1 MNQNDI
7 QTIVIVGAGQ
17 AGASAILEL
26 RANKYEGKIIL
37 VGDET
42 HLPYERPP
50 LSKDEILKPED
61 TKIEILSEQ
70 KLVDLG
76 VEHIRG
82 NAVVKINSDAKTIEL
97 KNGETV
103 AFDKLLLATG
113 GAARRLPN
121 FDALG
126 KHVYTLRNLEDSQA
140 LVPVLQA
147 GRRIV
152 LIGGG
157 VIGLELASS
166 ARAKECQV
174 TVVEMGAMVM
184 GRSSPRILSEF
195 LLAQQRLAGVDVRL
209 ETKIA
214 DCRLEQNQQGE
225 EVVITLEGG
234 EELRADA
241 VIYGIGIIPN
251 AQLALDAGLEVD
263 FAIKVNDNCQS
274 SHPDIYAAGD
284 VATQLRDCGSH
295 RRVETWENANLQA
308 GIFARHV
315 MGVEHPTPNP
325 AWFWTD
331 QLNINYQFVGDM
343 AAAEWIVRGEMN
355 PEQGDAS
362 SFVLFGVT
370 DGVIV
375 GGITVNAA
383 KEMRHLKKLISKQA
397 PFEADKYLDLS
408 QDLRKLVK

>member
-1 MNQNDI
+1 MSNVNN
-7 QTIVIVGAGQ
+7 IVIVGAGQ

-26 RANKYEGKIIL
+26 RGNKYEGKITLI
-37 VGDET
+37 GDES

-50 LSKDEILKPED
+50 LSKDVILKPEE

-70 KLVDLG
+70 KLADLG
-76 VEHIRG
+76 VETIRG
-82 NAVVKINSDAKTIEL
+82 NGVMKINAEANTVEL
-97 KNGETV
+97 LNGDVV
-103 AFDKLLLATG
+103 AYDKLLLATG

-147 GRRIV
+147 GRRII

-166 ARAKECQV
+166 ARYKDCQV
-174 TVVEMGAMVM
+174 TVIEMGPMVM
-184 GRSSPRILSEF
+184 GRCSPQILSEF
-195 LLAQQRLAGVDVRL
+195 LLEQHRQNQVDVRL
-209 ETKIA
+209 ETKIT
-214 DCRLEQNQQGE
+214 DCRLDGE
-225 EVVITLEGG
+225 EVVVTLEGG

-241 VIYGIGIIPN
+241 VVYGIGIVPN
-251 AQLALDAGLEVD
+251 AQLAVDAGLDVD
-263 FAIKVNDNCQS
+263 VAIKVNEHCQTS
-274 SHPDIYAAGD
+274 NADIYAAGD
-284 VATQLRDCGSH
+284 VATQLREDGEY

-315 MGVEHPTPNP
+315 MGVEHPKANP

-331 QLNINYQFVGDM
+331 QLNINFQFVGDM
-343 AAAEWIVRGEMN
+343 AAAEWHIRGEM
-355 PEQGDAS
+355 DAAKGADN
-362 SFVLFGVT
+362 SFVMYGVT
-370 DGVIV
+370 DGQIV

-383 KEMRHLKKLISKQA
+383 KEMRHLKKMISKSTA
-397 PFEADKYLDLS
+397 FNVEKHLDIA
-408 QDLRKLVK
+408 QDLRKIA

>member
-1 MNQNDI
+1 MSNI
-7 QTIVIVGAGQ
+7 ETVVIVGAGQ

-50 LSKDEILKPED
+50 LSKDVILNPAE

-70 KLVDLG
+70 KLADLG
-76 VEHIRG
+76 VEVIRG
-82 NAVVKINSDAKTIEL
+82 NGVVKINSEAKTIDL
-97 KNGETV
+97 QNGDSV

-166 ARAKECQV
+166 ARYKECNV
-174 TVVEMGAMVM
+174 TVIEQGPMVM
-184 GRSSPRILSEF
+184 GRSSPRVLSEF

-214 DCRLEQNQQGE
+214 DCKLDGE
-225 EVVITLEGG
+225 EVVITLECG

-241 VIYGIGIIPN
+241 VVYGIGIVPN
-251 AQLALDAGLEVD
+251 AQLAVEAGLDVD
-263 FAIKVNDNCQS
+263 FAIKVNENCQTS
-274 SHPDIYAAGD
+274 NADIYAAGD
-284 VATQLRDCGSH
+284 VATQLRADGEF

-308 GIFARHV
+308 GVFARHV
-315 MGVEHPTPNP
+315 MNVEHPVENP

-343 AAAEWIVRGEMN
+343 AAAEWLVRGEIN
-355 PEQGDAS
+355 PELRQES

-397 PFEADKYLDLS
+397 AFEADKYLDIS

>member
-1 MNQNDI
+1 MSNI
-7 QTIVIVGAGQ
+7 ETIVIVGAGQ

-26 RANKYEGKIIL
+26 RGNKYEGKIIL
-37 VGDET
+37 IGDET

-50 LSKDEILKPED
+50 LSKDVILKPEE
-61 TKIEILSEQ
+61 TKIEILSEA
-70 KLVDLG
+70 KLADLG
-76 VEHIRG
+76 VETIRG
-82 NAVVKINSDAKTIEL
+82 NGVQKINRDAKTVEL
-97 KNGETV
+97 QNGDVV
-103 AFDKLLLATG
+103 AYDKLLLATG

-140 LVPVLQA
+140 LVPVLQK
-147 GRRIV
+147 GQRII

-166 ARAKECQV
+166 ARYKECDV
-174 TVVEMGAMVM
+174 TVIEMGPMVM
-184 GRSSPRILSEF
+184 GRSSPRVLSEF

-209 ETKIA
+209 STSIA
-214 DCRLEQNQQGE
+214 DCRLEQNQEGE
-225 EVVITLEGG
+225 EIVVTLGDG

-241 VIYGIGIIPN
+241 VIYGIGIVPN
-251 AQLALDAGLEVD
+251 AQLAVEAGLDVD
-263 FAIKVNDNCQS
+263 LAIKVNENCQTS
-274 SHPDIYAAGD
+274 NPDIYAAGD
-284 VATQLRDCGSH
+284 VATQLREDGHH

-308 GIFARHV
+308 GIFARHI
-315 MGVEHPTPNP
+315 MNVEHPVANP

-331 QLNINYQFVGDM
+331 QLDINYQFVGDM
-343 AAAEWIVRGEMN
+343 AAAEWLVRGEIN
-355 PEQGDAS
+355 PEHRAES

-370 DGVIV
+370 DGIIV

-397 PFEADKYLDLS
+397 PFEADKYLDLG

>member
-1 MNQNDI
+1 MNQNAI
-7 QTIVIVGAGQ
+7 ETIVIVGAGQ

-50 LSKDEILKPED
+50 LSKDVILKPEE

-70 KLVDLG
+70 KLADLG
-76 VEHIRG
+76 VETIRG
-82 NAVVKINSDAKTIEL
+82 NGVVKINSEAKTIEL
-97 KNGETV
+97 KNGDVV
-103 AFDKLLLATG
+103 AYDKLLLATG

-147 GRRIV
+147 GRRLI

-166 ARAKECQV
+166 ARYKDCQV
-174 TVVEMGAMVM
+174 TVIEMGPMVM
-184 GRSSPRILSEF
+184 GRCSPRILSEF
-195 LLAQQRLAGVDVRL
+195 LLEQHRQNGVDVRL

-214 DCRLEQNQQGE
+214 DCKLDGE
-225 EVVITLEGG
+225 EVVVTLEGG

-241 VIYGIGIIPN
+241 VVYGIGIVPN
-251 AQLALDAGLEVD
+251 AQLALDAGLDVD
-263 FAIKVNDNCQS
+263 VAIKVNENCQTS
-274 SHPDIYAAGD
+274 NADIYAAGD
-284 VATQLRDCGSH
+284 VATQLREDGQH

-315 MGVEHPTPNP
+315 MGVEHPKANP

-331 QLNINYQFVGDM
+331 QLNINFQFVGDM
-343 AAAEWIVRGEMN
+343 AAAEWVIRGEM
-355 PEQGDAS
+355 DAAKGADN
-362 SFVLFGVT
+362 SFVMYGVT
-370 DGVIV
+370 DGQIV
-375 GGITVNAA
+375 AGITVNAA
-383 KEMRHLKKLISKQA
+383 KEMRHLKKMISKNTA
-397 PFEADKYLDLS
+397 FEAEKHLDLS
-408 QDLRKLVK
+408 LDLRKVA

>member
-1 MNQNDI
+1 MSQNGI
-7 QTIVIVGAGQ
+7 ETIVIVGAGQ

-50 LSKDEILKPED
+50 LSKDVILKPED
-61 TKIEILSEQ
+61 TKIEILSAQ
-70 KLVDLG
+70 KLADLNVD
-76 VEHIRG
+76 HIVG
-82 NAVVKINSDAKTIEL
+82 NGAVKINAEAHSIEL
-97 KNGETV
+97 QNGDV
-103 AFDKLLLATG
+103 LAYDKLLLATG

-147 GRRIV
+147 GRRLI

-166 ARAKECQV
+166 ARFKDCDV
-174 TVVEMGAMVM
+174 TVIEMGSMVM
-184 GRSSPRILSEF
+184 GRCSPPILSEF
-195 LLAQQRLAGVDVRL
+195 LLAQHRAKGVDVRL
-209 ETKIA
+209 STQIA
-214 DCRLEQNQQGE
+214 GCRLDGE
-225 EVVITLEGG
+225 EVVVTLADG

-241 VIYGIGIIPN
+241 VVYGIGIVPN
-251 AQLALDAGLEVD
+251 AQLAVDAGLEVD
-263 FAIKVNDNCQS
+263 VAIKVNENCQTS
-274 SHPDIYAAGD
+274 NADIYAAGD
-284 VATQLRDCGSH
+284 VATQIRDCGHH

-315 MGVEHPTPNP
+315 MGVEHPKANP

-331 QLNINYQFVGDM
+331 QLDINFQFVGDM
-343 AAAEWIVRGEMN
+343 AAAQWLVRGEMDIAKGADN
-355 PEQGDAS
+355 
-362 SFVLFGVT
+362 SFVMYGVT
-370 DGVIV
+370 DGQIV
-375 GGITVNAA
+375 AGITVNAA
-383 KEMRHLKKLISKQA
+383 KEMRHLKKMISKNTA
-397 PFEADKYLDLS
+397 FEAEKHLDLA
-408 QDLRKLVK
+408 QDLRKIA

>member
-1 MNQNDI
+1 MNQNETKI
-7 QTIVIVGAGQ
+7 IVIVGAGQ

-50 LSKDEILKPED
+50 LSKDVILKPDE

-70 KLVDLG
+70 KLLDLG
-76 VEHIRG
+76 AEYICG
-82 NAVVKINSDAKTIEL
+82 NGVVKINADEKSIEL
-97 KNGETV
+97 KNGETI

-113 GAARRLPN
+113 GAARRLPS
-121 FDALG
+121 FDVLG

-166 ARAKECQV
+166 ARFKDCQV
-174 TVVEMGAMVM
+174 TVIEMSSMVM

-195 LLAQQRLAGVDVRL
+195 LLAQQRLAGVEVRL
-209 ETKIA
+209 EAKIA
-214 DCRLEQNQQGE
+214 DCRLEQNQEGE

-251 AQLALDAGLEVD
+251 AQLAIDAGLNVD
-263 FAIKVNDNCQS
+263 FAIQVNENCQT

-284 VATQLRDCGSH
+284 VATQLRGNGQYG
-295 RRVETWENANLQA
+295 RVETWENANLQA

-315 MGVEHPTPNP
+315 MNVEHPTPNP

-343 AAAEWIVRGEMN
+343 TATEWHVRGEIK
-355 PEQGDAS
+355 PELGAES
-362 SFVLFGVT
+362 SFILFGVT
-370 DGVIV
+370 EGVIV
-375 GGITVNAA
+375 GAMTVNSA
-383 KEMRHLKKLISKQA
+383 KNMRFLKKMIVKHAIFSVDQH
-397 PFEADKYLDLS
+397 LDLNL
-408 QDLRKLVK
+408 DLKKVV

>member
-1 MNQNDI
+1 MSNVNN
-7 QTIVIVGAGQ
+7 IVIVGAGQ

-26 RANKYEGKIIL
+26 RGNKYEGKITLI
-37 VGDET
+37 GDES

-50 LSKDEILKPED
+50 LSKDVILKPED

-70 KLVDLG
+70 KLADLG
-76 VEHIRG
+76 VETIRG
-82 NAVVKINSDAKTIEL
+82 NGVAKINAEAKTVEL
-97 KNGETV
+97 LNGDVV
-103 AFDKLLLATG
+103 AYDKLLLATG

-147 GRRIV
+147 GRRII

-166 ARAKECQV
+166 ARYKDCQV
-174 TVVEMGAMVM
+174 TVIEMGPMVM
-184 GRSSPRILSEF
+184 GRCSPQILSEF
-195 LLAQQRLAGVDVRL
+195 LLEQHRQNQVDVRL
-209 ETKIA
+209 ETKIT
-214 DCRLEQNQQGE
+214 DCRLDGE
-225 EVVITLEGG
+225 EVVVTLEGG

-241 VIYGIGIIPN
+241 VVYGIGIVPN
-251 AQLALDAGLEVD
+251 AQLALDVGLDVD
-263 FAIKVNDNCQS
+263 VAIKVNEHCQTS
-274 SHPDIYAAGD
+274 NADIYAAGD
-284 VATQLRDCGSH
+284 VATQLRDCGNH

-315 MGVEHPTPNP
+315 MGVEHPKANP

-331 QLNINYQFVGDM
+331 QLNINFQFVGDM
-343 AAAEWIVRGEMN
+343 AAAEWHIRGEM
-355 PEQGDAS
+355 DAAKGADN
-362 SFVLFGVT
+362 SFVMYGVT
-370 DGVIV
+370 DGQIV

-383 KEMRHLKKLISKQA
+383 KEMRHLKKMISKNTA
-397 PFEADKYLDLS
+397 FDVEKHLDIA
-408 QDLRKLVK
+408 QDLRKIA

>member
-1 MNQNDI
+1 MSNVNN
-7 QTIVIVGAGQ
+7 IVIVGAGQ

-26 RANKYEGKIIL
+26 RGNKYEGKITLI
-37 VGDET
+37 GDES

-50 LSKDEILKPED
+50 LSKDVILKPEE

-70 KLVDLG
+70 KLADLG
-76 VEHIRG
+76 VETIRG
-82 NAVVKINSDAKTIEL
+82 NGVAKINAEAKTVEL
-97 KNGETV
+97 LNGDVV
-103 AFDKLLLATG
+103 AYDKLLLATG

-147 GRRIV
+147 GRRII

-166 ARAKECQV
+166 ARYKDCQV
-174 TVVEMGAMVM
+174 TVIEMGPMVM
-184 GRSSPRILSEF
+184 GRCSPQILSEF
-195 LLAQQRLAGVDVRL
+195 LLEQHRQNQVDVRL
-209 ETKIA
+209 ETKIT
-214 DCRLEQNQQGE
+214 DCRLDGE
-225 EVVITLEGG
+225 EVVVTLEGG

-241 VIYGIGIIPN
+241 VVYGIGIVPN
-251 AQLALDAGLEVD
+251 AQLALDVGLDVD
-263 FAIKVNDNCQS
+263 IAIKVNEHCQTS
-274 SHPDIYAAGD
+274 NADIYAAGD
-284 VATQLRDCGSH
+284 VATQLRDCGNH

-315 MGVEHPTPNP
+315 MGVEHPKANP

-331 QLNINYQFVGDM
+331 QLNINFQFVGDM
-343 AAAEWIVRGEMN
+343 AAAEWHIRGEM
-355 PEQGDAS
+355 DAAKGADN
-362 SFVLFGVT
+362 SFVMYGVT
-370 DGVIV
+370 DGQIV

-383 KEMRHLKKLISKQA
+383 KEMRHLKKMISKNTA
-397 PFEADKYLDLS
+397 FDVEKHLDIA
-408 QDLRKLVK
+408 QDLRKIA

>member
-1 MNQNDI
+1 MSQNGI
-7 QTIVIVGAGQ
+7 ETIVIIGAGQ

-50 LSKDEILKPED
+50 LSKDVILNPAE
-61 TKIEILSEQ
+61 TKIEILSEE
-70 KLVDLG
+70 KLADLG
-76 VEHIRG
+76 VEVIRG
-82 NAVVKINSDAKTIEL
+82 NGVVNINSEAKTVDL
-97 KNGETV
+97 QNGDSV

-113 GAARRLPN
+113 GAARRLLN

-166 ARAKECQV
+166 ARYKECNV
-174 TVVEMGAMVM
+174 TVIEQGPMVM
-184 GRSSPRILSEF
+184 GRSSPRVLSEF

-214 DCRLEQNQQGE
+214 DCKLDGE

-241 VIYGIGIIPN
+241 VVYGIGIVPN
-251 AQLALDAGLEVD
+251 AQLAVEAGLDVD
-263 FAIKVNDNCQS
+263 FAIKVNENCQTS
-274 SHPDIYAAGD
+274 NADIYAAGD
-284 VATQLRDCGSH
+284 VATQLRADGEF

-308 GIFARHV
+308 GVFARHV
-315 MGVEHPTPNP
+315 MNVEHPVANP

-331 QLNINYQFVGDM
+331 QLSINYQFVGDM
-343 AAAEWIVRGEMN
+343 AAAEWLVRGEIN
-355 PEQGDAS
+355 PELRQES

-397 PFEADKYLDLS
+397 AFEADKYLDVS

>member
-1 MNQNDI
+1 MSQNGI
-7 QTIVIVGAGQ
+7 ETIVIVGAGQ

-50 LSKDEILKPED
+50 LSKDVILKPEE
-61 TKIEILSEQ
+61 TKIEILSEE
-70 KLVDLG
+70 KLAELG

-82 NAVVKINSDAKTIEL
+82 NGVVKIHSDAKTVEL
-97 KNGETV
+97 KNGEIV

-166 ARAKECQV
+166 ARSKDCIV
-174 TVVEMGAMVM
+174 TVIEMGPMVM
-184 GRSSPRILSEF
+184 GRSSPRVLSEF
-195 LLAQQRLAGVDVRL
+195 LLAQQRLADVDVRL
-209 ETKIA
+209 STSIA
-214 DCRLEQNQQGE
+214 DCKLDGE

-241 VIYGIGIIPN
+241 VIYGIGIVPN
-251 AQLALDAGLEVD
+251 AQLAVDAGLDVD
-263 FAIKVNDNCQS
+263 FAIKVNNNCQT

-284 VATQLRDCGSH
+284 VATQLRDCGNH

-315 MGVEHPTPNP
+315 MDVEHPTPNP

-343 AAAEWIVRGEMN
+343 AASEWIVRGEIK
-355 PEQGDAS
+355 PELAAES

-383 KEMRHLKKLISKQA
+383 KEMRHLKKLISKNA
-397 PFEADKYLDLS
+397 AFEADKYLDLS

>member
-1 MNQNDI
+1 MSNVNNI
-7 QTIVIVGAGQ
+7 IIVGAGQ

-26 RANKYEGKIIL
+26 RSNKYEGKITLI
-37 VGDET
+37 GDEI

-50 LSKDEILKPED
+50 LSKDVILKPEE
-61 TKIEILSEQ
+61 TKIEILSED
-70 KLVDLG
+70 KLAELG
-76 VEHIRG
+76 VETIRG
-82 NAVVKINSDAKTIEL
+82 NGVVKINAEAKTVEL
-97 KNGETV
+97 QNGDVV
-103 AFDKLLLATG
+103 AYDKLLLATG

-147 GRRIV
+147 GRRII

-166 ARAKECQV
+166 ARFKDCEV
-174 TVVEMGAMVM
+174 TVIEMGPMVM
-184 GRSSPRILSEF
+184 GRSSPRVLSEF

-209 ETKIA
+209 STSIA
-214 DCRLEQNQQGE
+214 ACRLEQNQDGE
-225 EVVITLEGG
+225 EIVVTLGDG

-241 VIYGIGIIPN
+241 VVYGIGIVPN
-251 AQLALDAGLEVD
+251 AQLAVEAGLEVD
-263 FAIKVNDNCQS
+263 LAIKVNENCQTS
-274 SHPDIYAAGD
+274 NADIYAAGD
-284 VATQLRDCGSH
+284 VATQLRECGQH

-315 MGVEHPTPNP
+315 MGVEHPTANP

-331 QLNINYQFVGDM
+331 QLDINYQFVGDM
-343 AAAEWIVRGEMN
+343 AAAEWLARGEIN
-355 PEQGDAS
+355 AEQRADS

-370 DGVIV
+370 DGIIV

-397 PFEADKYLDLS
+397 PFEADKYLDLG
-408 QDLRKLVK
+408 QDLRKIVK

>member
-1 MNQNDI
+1 MSNVNN
-7 QTIVIVGAGQ
+7 IVIVGAGQ

-26 RANKYEGKIIL
+26 RGNKYEGKITLI
-37 VGDET
+37 GDES

-50 LSKDEILKPED
+50 LSKDVILKPEE

-70 KLVDLG
+70 KLADLG
-76 VEHIRG
+76 VETIRG
-82 NAVVKINSDAKTIEL
+82 NGVMKINAEAKTVEL
-97 KNGETV
+97 LNGDVV
-103 AFDKLLLATG
+103 AYDKLLLATG
-113 GAARRLPN
+113 GVARRLPN

-147 GRRIV
+147 GRRII

-166 ARAKECQV
+166 ARYKDCQV
-174 TVVEMGAMVM
+174 TVIEMGPMVM
-184 GRSSPRILSEF
+184 GRCSPQILSEF
-195 LLAQQRLAGVDVRL
+195 LLEQHRQNQVDVRL

-214 DCRLEQNQQGE
+214 DCRLDGE
-225 EVVITLEGG
+225 EVVVTLEGG

-241 VIYGIGIIPN
+241 VVYGIGIVPN
-251 AQLALDAGLEVD
+251 AQLAVDAGLDVD
-263 FAIKVNDNCQS
+263 VAIKVNEHCQTS
-274 SHPDIYAAGD
+274 NADIYAAGD
-284 VATQLRDCGSH
+284 VATQLRDCGNH

-315 MGVEHPTPNP
+315 MGVEHPKANP

-331 QLNINYQFVGDM
+331 QLNINFQFVGDM
-343 AAAEWIVRGEMN
+343 AAAEWHIRGEM
-355 PEQGDAS
+355 DAAKGADN
-362 SFVLFGVT
+362 SFVMYGVT
-370 DGVIV
+370 DGQIV

-383 KEMRHLKKLISKQA
+383 KEMRHLKKMISKSTV
-397 PFEADKYLDLS
+397 FDVEKHLDIA
-408 QDLRKLVK
+408 QDLRKIA

>member
-1 MNQNDI
+1 MSQNETK
-7 QTIVIVGAGQ
+7 TIVIVGAGQ

-37 VGDET
+37 VGDEI

-50 LSKDEILKPED
+50 LSKDVILKPDE

-70 KLVDLG
+70 KLADLG

-82 NAVVKINSDAKTIEL
+82 NGMVKINAEEKTVEL
-97 KNGETV
+97 KNGETI

-166 ARAKECQV
+166 ARFKDCQV
-174 TVVEMGAMVM
+174 TVIEMGSMVM

-214 DCRLEQNQQGE
+214 ECQLEGE

-251 AQLALDAGLEVD
+251 AQLAIDAGLDVD
-263 FAIKVNDNCQS
+263 FAIQVNENCQT

-284 VATQLRDCGSH
+284 VATQLRDNGQYG
-295 RRVETWENANLQA
+295 RVETWENANLQA

-315 MGVEHPTPNP
+315 MCVEHPTPNP

-343 AAAEWIVRGEMN
+343 AAAEWHIRGEMN
-355 PEQGDAS
+355 AELATES
-362 SFVLFGVT
+362 SFILFGVT

-383 KEMRHLKKLISKQA
+383 KEMRLLKKLISKQTN
-397 PFEADKYLDLS
+397 FEADKHLDMS
-408 QDLRKLVK
+408 QELRKLVK

>member
-1 MNQNDI
+1 MSNVNN
-7 QTIVIVGAGQ
+7 IVIVGAGQ

-26 RANKYEGKIIL
+26 RGNKYEGKITLI
-37 VGDET
+37 GDES

-50 LSKDEILKPED
+50 LSKDVILKPEE

-70 KLVDLG
+70 KLADLG
-76 VEHIRG
+76 VETIRG
-82 NAVVKINSDAKTIEL
+82 NGVMKINAEAKTVEL
-97 KNGETV
+97 LNGDVV
-103 AFDKLLLATG
+103 AYDKLLLATG

-147 GRRIV
+147 GRRII

-166 ARAKECQV
+166 ARYKDCQV
-174 TVVEMGAMVM
+174 TVIEMGPMVM
-184 GRSSPRILSEF
+184 GRCSPQILSEF
-195 LLAQQRLAGVDVRL
+195 LLEQHRQNQVDVRL
-209 ETKIA
+209 ETKIT
-214 DCRLEQNQQGE
+214 DCRLDGE
-225 EVVITLEGG
+225 EVVVTLEGG

-241 VIYGIGIIPN
+241 VVYGIGIVPN
-251 AQLALDAGLEVD
+251 AQLAVDAGLDVD
-263 FAIKVNDNCQS
+263 VAIKVNEHCQTS
-274 SHPDIYAAGD
+274 NADIYAAGD
-284 VATQLRDCGSH
+284 VATQLRDCGNH

-315 MGVEHPTPNP
+315 MGVEHPKANP

-331 QLNINYQFVGDM
+331 QLNINFQFVGDM
-343 AAAEWIVRGEMN
+343 AAAEWHIRGEM
-355 PEQGDAS
+355 DAAKGADN
-362 SFVLFGVT
+362 SFVMYGVT
-370 DGVIV
+370 DGQIV

-383 KEMRHLKKLISKQA
+383 KEMRHLKKMISKNTA
-397 PFEADKYLDLS
+397 FDVEKHLDIA
-408 QDLRKLVK
+408 QDLRKIA

>member
-1 MNQNDI
+1 MSNI
-7 QTIVIVGAGQ
+7 ETIVIVGAGQ

-26 RANKYEGKIIL
+26 RGNQFAGKIIL
-37 VGDET
+37 IGDEV

-50 LSKDEILKPED
+50 LSKDVILKPEEI
-61 TKIEILSEQ
+61 KVEILSEE
-70 KLVDLG
+70 KLATLG
-76 VEHIRG
+76 VTHIRG
-82 NAVVKINSDAKTIEL
+82 NGVVKINPEEKTVEL
-97 KNGETV
+97 QKGDV
-103 AFDKLLLATG
+103 IAYDKLLLATG

-126 KHVYTLRNLEDSQA
+126 QRIYTLRNLEDSQA

-147 GRRIV
+147 GQRIV

-166 ARAKECQV
+166 ARFKDCQV
-174 TVVEMGAMVM
+174 TVIEMGPMVM
-184 GRSSPRILSEF
+184 GRSSPQILSEF

-209 ETKIA
+209 NSAINHCHLDGET
-214 DCRLEQNQQGE
+214 
-225 EVVITLEGG
+225 VVITLATG
-234 EELRADA
+234 EQLRADA
-241 VIYGIGIIPN
+241 VIYGIGIVPN
-251 AQLALDAGLEVD
+251 AQLAVDAGLAVD
-263 FAIKVNDNCQS
+263 SAIQVNEHCQT

-284 VATQLRDCGSH
+284 VATQLRADGQY

-315 MGVEHPTPNP
+315 MGVEHPKANP

-331 QLNINYQFVGDM
+331 QLDINYQFVGDM
-343 AAAEWIVRGEMN
+343 AAAEWIVRGEIR
-355 PEQGDAS
+355 PELRAAS

-383 KEMRHLKKLISKQA
+383 KDMRHLKKMIGKQVIFDA
-397 PFEADKYLDLS
+397 EKHLDVL
-408 QDLRKLVK
+408 QDLRKIA

>member
-1 MNQNDI
+1 MSQNGI
-7 QTIVIVGAGQ
+7 ETIVIVGAGQ

-50 LSKDEILKPED
+50 LSKDVILKPEE
-61 TKIEILSEQ
+61 TKIEILSEE
-70 KLVDLG
+70 KLAELG

-82 NAVVKINSDAKTIEL
+82 NGVVKIHSDAKIVEL
-97 KNGETV
+97 KNGENV

-166 ARAKECQV
+166 ARSKDCIV
-174 TVVEMGAMVM
+174 TVIEMGPMVM
-184 GRSSPRILSEF
+184 GRSSPRVLSEF

-209 ETKIA
+209 STSIA
-214 DCRLEQNQQGE
+214 DCKLDGE

-241 VIYGIGIIPN
+241 VVYGIGIVPN
-251 AQLALDAGLEVD
+251 AQLALDAGLDVD
-263 FAIKVNDNCQS
+263 FAIKVNDNCQT

-284 VATQLRDCGSH
+284 VATQLRDCGNH

-315 MGVEHPTPNP
+315 MDVEHPTPNP

-343 AAAEWIVRGEMN
+343 AASEWIVRGEIK
-355 PEQGDAS
+355 PELAAES

-383 KEMRHLKKLISKQA
+383 KEMRHLKKLISKNA
-397 PFEADKYLDLS
+397 AFEADKYLDLS

>member
-1 MNQNDI
+1 MSVE
-7 QTIVIVGAGQ
+7 TIVIVGAGQ

-26 RANKYEGKIIL
+26 RGNKYEGKIIL

-50 LSKDEILKPED
+50 LSKDVILKPEE
-61 TKIEILSEQ
+61 TKIEILSEE
-70 KLVDLG
+70 KLAELG
-76 VEHIRG
+76 VEVIRG
-82 NAVVKINSDAKTIEL
+82 NGVVKINADAKTAEL
-97 KNGETV
+97 KNGDV
-103 AFDKLLLATG
+103 IAFDKLLLATG

-140 LVPVLQA
+140 LVPVLQP
-147 GRRIV
+147 GKRII

-166 ARAKECQV
+166 ARFKQCDV
-174 TVVEMGAMVM
+174 TVIEMGPMVM
-184 GRSSPRILSEF
+184 GRSSPRVLSEF
-195 LLAQQRLAGVDVRL
+195 LLKQQQLAGVDVRL
-209 ETKIA
+209 STAIA
-214 DCRLEQNQQGE
+214 DCKLDGE
-225 EVVITLEGG
+225 EIVVTLQGG

-241 VIYGIGIIPN
+241 VVYGIGIVPN
-251 AQLALDAGLEVD
+251 AQLAVDAGLDVD
-263 FAIKVNDNCQS
+263 FAIKVNENCQT

-284 VATQLRDCGSH
+284 VATQLRADGEF

-315 MGVEHPTPNP
+315 MQVEHPVANP

-331 QLNINYQFVGDM
+331 QLDINYQFVGDM
-343 AAAEWIVRGEMN
+343 AASEWHVRGQIQ
-355 PEQGDAS
+355 PELRQES

-383 KEMRHLKKLISKQA
+383 KDMRHLKKLISKQA
-397 PFEADKYLDLS
+397 AFEADKYLDLS

>member
-1 MNQNDI
+1 MSNVNN
-7 QTIVIVGAGQ
+7 IVIVGAGQ

-26 RANKYEGKIIL
+26 RGNKYEGKITLI
-37 VGDET
+37 GDES

-50 LSKDEILKPED
+50 LSKDVILKPEE

-70 KLVDLG
+70 KLADLG
-76 VEHIRG
+76 VDTIRG
-82 NAVVKINSDAKTIEL
+82 NGVAKINAEAKTVEL
-97 KNGETV
+97 LNGDVV
-103 AFDKLLLATG
+103 AYDKLLLATG

-147 GRRIV
+147 GRRII

-166 ARAKECQV
+166 ARYKDCQV
-174 TVVEMGAMVM
+174 TVIEMGPMVM
-184 GRSSPRILSEF
+184 GRCSPQILSEF
-195 LLAQQRLAGVDVRL
+195 LLEQHRQNQVDVRL

-214 DCRLEQNQQGE
+214 DCRLDGE
-225 EVVITLEGG
+225 EVVVTLEGG

-241 VIYGIGIIPN
+241 VVYGIGIVPN
-251 AQLALDAGLEVD
+251 AQLAVDAGLDVD
-263 FAIKVNDNCQS
+263 VAIKVNEHCQTS
-274 SHPDIYAAGD
+274 NADIYAAGD
-284 VATQLRDCGSH
+284 VATQLRDCGNH

-315 MGVEHPTPNP
+315 MGVEHPKANP

-331 QLNINYQFVGDM
+331 QLNINFQFVGDM
-343 AAAEWIVRGEMN
+343 AAAEWHIRGEM
-355 PEQGDAS
+355 DAAKGADN
-362 SFVLFGVT
+362 SFVMYGVT
-370 DGVIV
+370 DGQIV

-383 KEMRHLKKLISKQA
+383 KEMRHLKKMISKSTA
-397 PFEADKYLDLS
+397 FDVEKHLDIE
-408 QDLRKLVK
+408 QDLRKIA

>member
-1 MNQNDI
+1 MSNVNN
-7 QTIVIVGAGQ
+7 IVIVGAGQ

-26 RANKYEGKIIL
+26 RGNKYEGKITLI
-37 VGDET
+37 GDES

-50 LSKDEILKPED
+50 LSKDVILKPEE

-70 KLVDLG
+70 KLADLG
-76 VEHIRG
+76 VETIRG
-82 NAVVKINSDAKTIEL
+82 NGVAKINAEAKTVEL
-97 KNGETV
+97 LNGDVV
-103 AFDKLLLATG
+103 AYDKLLLATG

-147 GRRIV
+147 GRRII

-166 ARAKECQV
+166 ARYKDCQV
-174 TVVEMGAMVM
+174 TVIEMGPMVM
-184 GRSSPRILSEF
+184 GRCSPQILSEF
-195 LLAQQRLAGVDVRL
+195 LLEQHRQNQVDVRL

-214 DCRLEQNQQGE
+214 DCRLDGE
-225 EVVITLEGG
+225 EVVVTLEGG

-241 VIYGIGIIPN
+241 VVYGIGIVPN
-251 AQLALDAGLEVD
+251 AQLAVDAGLDVD
-263 FAIKVNDNCQS
+263 VAIKVNEHCQTS
-274 SHPDIYAAGD
+274 NADIYAAGD
-284 VATQLRDCGSH
+284 VANQLRDCGNH

-315 MGVEHPTPNP
+315 MGVEHPKANP

-331 QLNINYQFVGDM
+331 QLNINFQFVGDM
-343 AAAEWIVRGEMN
+343 AAAEWQIRGEM
-355 PEQGDAS
+355 DAAKGADN
-362 SFVLFGVT
+362 SFVMYGVT
-370 DGVIV
+370 DGQIV
-375 GGITVNAA
+375 AGITVNAA
-383 KEMRHLKKLISKQA
+383 KEMRHLKKMISKNTA
-397 PFEADKYLDLS
+397 FDAEKHLDIA
-408 QDLRKLVK
+408 QDLRKIA

>member
-1 MNQNDI
+1 MSQNGI
-7 QTIVIVGAGQ
+7 ETVVIVGAGQ

-50 LSKDEILKPED
+50 LSKDVILNPAE

-70 KLVDLG
+70 KLADLG
-76 VEHIRG
+76 VEVIRG
-82 NAVVKINSDAKTIEL
+82 NGVVKINSEAKTIDL
-97 KNGETV
+97 QNGDCV

-166 ARAKECQV
+166 ARYKECNV
-174 TVVEMGAMVM
+174 TVIEQGPMVM
-184 GRSSPRILSEF
+184 GRSSPRVLSEF

-214 DCRLEQNQQGE
+214 DCKLDGE

-241 VIYGIGIIPN
+241 VVYGIGIVPN
-251 AQLALDAGLEVD
+251 AQLAVEAGLDAD
-263 FAIKVNDNCQS
+263 FAIKVNENCQTS
-274 SHPDIYAAGD
+274 NADIYAAGD
-284 VATQLRDCGSH
+284 VATQLRADGEF

-308 GIFARHV
+308 GVFARHV
-315 MGVEHPTPNP
+315 MNVEHPVENP

-343 AAAEWIVRGEMN
+343 AAAEWLVRGEIN
-355 PEQGDAS
+355 PELRQES

-397 PFEADKYLDLS
+397 AFEADKYLDIS

>member
-1 MNQNDI
+1 MSQNGI
-7 QTIVIVGAGQ
+7 ETIVIVGAGQ

-50 LSKDEILKPED
+50 LSKDVILKPEE
-61 TKIEILSEQ
+61 TKIEILSEE
-70 KLVDLG
+70 KLAELG

-82 NAVVKINSDAKTIEL
+82 NGAVKIHSDAKTVEL
-97 KNGETV
+97 KNGEIV
-103 AFDKLLLATG
+103 SFDKLLLATG

-166 ARAKECQV
+166 ARSKDCIV
-174 TVVEMGAMVM
+174 TVIEMGPMVM
-184 GRSSPRILSEF
+184 GRSSPRVLSEF

-209 ETKIA
+209 STSIS
-214 DCRLEQNQQGE
+214 DCKLDGE

-241 VIYGIGIIPN
+241 VIYGIGIVPN
-251 AQLALDAGLEVD
+251 AQLAVDAGLDVD
-263 FAIKVNDNCQS
+263 FAIKVNDNCQT

-284 VATQLRDCGSH
+284 VATQLRDCGNH

-343 AAAEWIVRGEMN
+343 AASEWIVRGEIK
-355 PEQGDAS
+355 PELAAES

-383 KEMRHLKKLISKQA
+383 KEMRHLKKLISKNA
-397 PFEADKYLDLS
+397 AFEADKYLDLS

>member
-1 MNQNDI
+1 MSNI
-7 QTIVIVGAGQ
+7 ETIVIIGAGQ

-26 RANKYEGKIIL
+26 RGNKYEGKIIL
-37 VGDET
+37 IGDEP

-50 LSKDEILKPED
+50 LSKDVILKPDE
-61 TKIEILSEQ
+61 TKIEILSQE
-70 KLVDLG
+70 KLAELG
-76 VEHIRG
+76 VETIRG
-82 NAVVKINSDAKTIEL
+82 NGVKSINAEAHSVELQNGDVVAY
-97 KNGETV
+97 
-103 AFDKLLLATG
+103 DKLLIATG

-140 LVPVLQA
+140 LVPVLQP
-147 GRRIV
+147 GRRII

-166 ARAKECQV
+166 ASYKECEV
-174 TVVEMGAMVM
+174 TVIEMGPMVM

-195 LLAQQRLAGVDVRL
+195 LLKQQQLAGVDVRL
-209 ETKIA
+209 STSIA
-214 DCRLEQNQQGE
+214 DCKLEGE
-225 EVVITLEGG
+225 EVVVTLEGG

-251 AQLALDAGLEVD
+251 AQLAVEAGLDVD
-263 FAIKVNDNCQS
+263 FAIKVNANCQT

-284 VATQLRDCGSH
+284 VATQLRADGEF

-331 QLNINYQFVGDM
+331 QLDINYQFVGDM
-343 AAAEWIVRGEMN
+343 AAAEWQVRGVIQ
-355 PEQGDAS
+355 PELRSES

-370 DGVIV
+370 DGIIV

-383 KEMRHLKKLISKQA
+383 KEMRHLKKLISKKA

>member
-1 MNQNDI
+1 MSVE
-7 QTIVIVGAGQ
+7 TIVIVGAGQ

-26 RANKYEGKIIL
+26 RGNKYEGKIIL

-50 LSKDEILKPED
+50 LSKDVILKPEE
-61 TKIEILSEQ
+61 TKIEILSEE
-70 KLVDLG
+70 KLAELG
-76 VEHIRG
+76 VEVIRG
-82 NAVVKINSDAKTIEL
+82 NGVVKINADAKTAEL
-97 KNGETV
+97 KNGDV
-103 AFDKLLLATG
+103 IAFDKLLLATG

-140 LVPVLQA
+140 LVPVLQP
-147 GRRIV
+147 GKRII

-166 ARAKECQV
+166 ARFKQCDV
-174 TVVEMGAMVM
+174 TVIEMGPMVM
-184 GRSSPRILSEF
+184 GRSSPRVLSEF
-195 LLAQQRLAGVDVRL
+195 LLKQQQLAGVDVRL
-209 ETKIA
+209 STAIA
-214 DCRLEQNQQGE
+214 DCKLDGE
-225 EVVITLEGG
+225 EIVVTLQGG

-241 VIYGIGIIPN
+241 VVYGIGIVPN
-251 AQLALDAGLEVD
+251 AQLAVDAGLDVD
-263 FAIKVNDNCQS
+263 FAIKVNENCQT

-284 VATQLRDCGSH
+284 VATQLRADGEY

-315 MGVEHPTPNP
+315 MNVEHPVANP

-331 QLNINYQFVGDM
+331 QLDINYQFVGDM
-343 AAAEWIVRGEMN
+343 AAVEWHVRGDIQ
-355 PEQGDAS
+355 PELRQES

-397 PFEADKYLDLS
+397 AFEADKYLDLS

>member
-1 MNQNDI
+1 MSQNAI
-7 QTIVIVGAGQ
+7 ETIVIVGAGQ

-50 LSKDEILKPED
+50 LSKDVILKPED

-70 KLVDLG
+70 KLADLG

-82 NAVVKINSDAKTIEL
+82 NGVVKINADAKTVEL
-97 KNGETV
+97 KNGDV
-103 AFDKLLLATG
+103 IAYDKLLLATG

-140 LVPVLQA
+140 LVPVLQP
-147 GRRIV
+147 GRRLI

-166 ARAKECQV
+166 ARFKDCQV
-174 TVVEMGAMVM
+174 TVIEMGPMVM
-184 GRSSPRILSEF
+184 GRCSPRILSEF
-195 LLAQQRLAGVDVRL
+195 LLEQHRQNGVDVRL
-209 ETKIA
+209 STAIA
-214 DCRLEQNQQGE
+214 DCRLEGE
-225 EVVITLEGG
+225 EVVVSLEGG
-234 EELRADA
+234 EQLHADA
-241 VIYGIGIIPN
+241 VVYGIGIVPN
-251 AQLALDAGLEVD
+251 AQLAVDAGLDVD
-263 FAIKVNDNCQS
+263 VAIKVNEHCQTS
-274 SHPDIYAAGD
+274 NADIYAAGD
-284 VATQLRDCGSH
+284 VATQLRDCGNH

-315 MGVEHPTPNP
+315 MGVEHPKANP

-331 QLNINYQFVGDM
+331 QLNINFQFVGDM
-343 AAAEWIVRGEMN
+343 AAAEWQIRGEM
-355 PEQGDAS
+355 DAAKGADN
-362 SFVLFGVT
+362 SFVMYGVT
-370 DGVIV
+370 DGLIV
-375 GGITVNAA
+375 AGITVNAA
-383 KEMRHLKKLISKQA
+383 KEMRHLKKMISKNTA
-397 PFEADKYLDLS
+397 FEAEKHLDIA
-408 QDLRKLVK
+408 QDLRKIA

>member
-1 MNQNDI
+1 MSNI
-7 QTIVIVGAGQ
+7 ETVVIVGAGQ

-26 RANKYEGKIIL
+26 RGNKYEGKIIL
-37 VGDET
+37 IGDET

-50 LSKDEILKPED
+50 LSKDVILKPSD
-61 TKIEILSEQ
+61 TKIEILSQE
-70 KLVDLG
+70 KLTELG
-76 VEHIRG
+76 VETIRG
-82 NAVVKINSDAKTIEL
+82 NGVQKIDATAKTVEL
-97 KNGETV
+97 QNGDVV
-103 AFDKLLLATG
+103 AYDKLLLATG
-113 GAARRLPN
+113 GAVRRLPN

-140 LVPVLQA
+140 LVPVLQK
-147 GRRIV
+147 GQRII

-166 ARAKECQV
+166 ARYKECDV
-174 TVVEMGAMVM
+174 TVIEMGPMVM
-184 GRSSPRILSEF
+184 GRSSPRVLSEF
-195 LLAQQRLAGVDVRL
+195 LLAQQQLAGVDVRL
-209 ETKIA
+209 STSIA
-214 DCRLEQNQQGE
+214 DCKLDGE
-225 EVVITLEGG
+225 EVVVTLANG

-241 VIYGIGIIPN
+241 VVYGIGIVPN
-251 AQLALDAGLEVD
+251 AQLAVEAGLDVD
-263 FAIKVNDNCQS
+263 FAIKVNENCQTS
-274 SHPDIYAAGD
+274 NADIYAAGD
-284 VATQLRDCGSH
+284 VATQLRADGEF

-308 GIFARHV
+308 GIFARHI
-315 MGVEHPTPNP
+315 MNVEHPVANP

-343 AAAEWIVRGEMN
+343 AASEWQVRGEIN
-355 PEQGDAS
+355 PELREQS

-383 KEMRHLKKLISKQA
+383 KEMRHLKKLISKNA

>member
-1 MNQNDI
+1 MSNVEI
-7 QTIVIVGAGQ
+7 IVIVGAGQ

-37 VGDET
+37 IGDET

-50 LSKDEILKPED
+50 LSKDVILKPED
-61 TKIEILSEQ
+61 TKIEILSEE

-76 VEHIRG
+76 VITIRG
-82 NAVVKINSDAKTIEL
+82 NGVVKINSDAKTVEL
-97 KNGETV
+97 QNGGVV
-103 AFDKLLLATG
+103 AYDKLLLATG

-140 LVPVLQA
+140 LVSVLQA
-147 GRRIV
+147 GKRIV

-166 ARAKECQV
+166 ARFKDCEV
-174 TVVEMGAMVM
+174 TVIEMGAMVM

-195 LLAQQRLAGVDVRL
+195 LLEQQKLAGVDVRL
-209 ETKIA
+209 ETSIA
-214 DCRLEQNQQGE
+214 DCALEGE
-225 EVVITLEGG
+225 EVIITLANGDV
-234 EELRADA
+234 LRADA
-241 VIYGIGIIPN
+241 VVYGIGIVPN
-251 AQLALDAGLEVD
+251 AQLATDAGLDVNV
-263 FAIKVNDNCQS
+263 AIIVNENCQTS
-274 SHPDIYAAGD
+274 NADIYAAGD
-284 VATQLRDCGSH
+284 VATQLRDCGNH

-315 MGVEHPTPNP
+315 MGAEHPMPNP

-331 QLNINYQFVGDM
+331 QLDINYQFVGDM
-343 AAAEWIVRGEMN
+343 AAAEWLVRGEIN
-355 PEQGDAS
+355 AEKRAES

-370 DGVIV
+370 DGIIV

-383 KEMRHLKKLISKQA
+383 KDMRFLKKLISKNA
-397 PFEADKYLDLS
+397 AFEAEKQLDLT

>member
-1 MNQNDI
+1 MSNI
-7 QTIVIVGAGQ
+7 ESIVIVGAGQ

-26 RANKYEGKIIL
+26 RGNKFEGNIIL
-37 VGDET
+37 IGDEI

-50 LSKDEILKPED
+50 LSKDVILKPEE
-61 TKIEILSEQ
+61 TKIEILSEE
-70 KLVDLG
+70 KLADLG

-82 NAVVKINSDAKTIEL
+82 NGVVKINAEAHTVEL
-97 KNGETV
+97 QNGDVV
-103 AFDKLLLATG
+103 AYDKLLLATG

-140 LVPVLQA
+140 LVPVLQP
-147 GRRIV
+147 GRRII

-166 ARAKECQV
+166 ARFKDCEV
-174 TVVEMGAMVM
+174 TVIEMGPMVM
-184 GRSSPRILSEF
+184 GRSSPHILSEF
-195 LLAQQRLAGVDVRL
+195 LLAQQRLAGVNVRL

-214 DCRLEQNQQGE
+214 DCRLEGE
-225 EVVITLEGG
+225 EVVVTLEGG

-241 VIYGIGIIPN
+241 VVYGIGIVPN
-251 AQLALDAGLEVD
+251 AQLALDAGLAVD
-263 FAIKVNDNCQS
+263 CAIQVNEHCQT

-284 VATQLRDCGSH
+284 VATQLRDCGNH

-315 MGVEHPTPNP
+315 MGLEQPMPNP

-343 AAAEWIVRGEMN
+343 TASEWVVRGEMN
-355 PEQGDAS
+355 AEQGADS

-370 DGVIV
+370 DGIIV

-383 KEMRHLKKLISKQA
+383 KDMRHLKKLISKQA
-397 PFEADKYLDLS
+397 AFEADKYLDLS

>member
-1 MNQNDI
+1 MSNVNN
-7 QTIVIVGAGQ
+7 IVIVGAGQ

-26 RANKYEGKIIL
+26 RGNKYEGKITLI
-37 VGDET
+37 GDES

-50 LSKDEILKPED
+50 LSKDVILKPEE

-70 KLVDLG
+70 KLADLG
-76 VEHIRG
+76 VETIRG
-82 NAVVKINSDAKTIEL
+82 NGVMKINAEAKTVEL
-97 KNGETV
+97 LNGDVV
-103 AFDKLLLATG
+103 AYDKLLLATG

-147 GRRIV
+147 GRRII

-166 ARAKECQV
+166 ARYKDCQV
-174 TVVEMGAMVM
+174 TVIEMGPMVM
-184 GRSSPRILSEF
+184 GRCSPQILSEF
-195 LLAQQRLAGVDVRL
+195 LLEQHRQNQVDVRL

-214 DCRLEQNQQGE
+214 DCRLDGE
-225 EVVITLEGG
+225 EVVVTLEGG

-241 VIYGIGIIPN
+241 VVYGIGIVPN
-251 AQLALDAGLEVD
+251 AQLAVDAGLDVD
-263 FAIKVNDNCQS
+263 VAIKVNENCQTS
-274 SHPDIYAAGD
+274 NADIYAAGD
-284 VATQLRDCGSH
+284 VATQLRDCGNH

-315 MGVEHPTPNP
+315 MGVEHPKANP

-331 QLNINYQFVGDM
+331 QLNINFQFVGDM
-343 AAAEWIVRGEMN
+343 AAAEWHIRGEM
-355 PEQGDAS
+355 DAAKGADN
-362 SFVLFGVT
+362 SFVMYGVT
-370 DGVIV
+370 DGQIV

-383 KEMRHLKKLISKQA
+383 KEMRHLKKMISKNTA
-397 PFEADKYLDLS
+397 FDVEKHLDIA
-408 QDLRKLVK
+408 QDLRKIA